1 MNGPPLGDWYC
12 SCWGP
17 RYHVMPVDNDME
29 RLRRIERAAQSVCA
43 IRVSHK
49 TAAEK
54 QALDRL
60 AEVLN
65 Q

>member
-1 MNGPPLGDWYC
+1 
-12 SCWGP
+12 
-17 RYHVMPVDNDME
+17 MPVDNDME

-60 AEVLN
+60 AEVLD